1 MHSWSRIAV
10 SLHIFSTSGACQKQN
25 QDLENFLEAF
35 MALILNILF
44 KSLKFAY
51 LKYLA
56 EVQAP
61 EQKWVLGNES
71 MT

>member
-1 MHSWSRIAV
+1 
-10 SLHIFSTSGACQKQN
+10 
-25 QDLENFLEAF
+25 

-44 KSLKFAY
+44 KSLKFVY